1 MKKHLLKSFV
11 CGLMLAT
18 VAGSAVYAGTNSLEE
33 YGYNKENITKT
44 FYGDAGWYKTEA
56 KNGGVAITAKST
68 SQSYKLYKADVTRK
82 HVISGEIGDFDANS
96 ATLKS
101 GGTVAAGIVRDSV
114 DASSKYVNTSI
125 AYNSSSEITG
135 IQDKYVYTIIQNN

>member
-1 MKKHLLKSFV
+1 M
-11 CGLMLAT
+11 
-18 VAGSAVYAGTNSLEE
+18 
-33 YGYNKENITKT
+33 

-56 KNGGVAITAKST
+56 KNGGVAITATST

-114 DASSKYVNTSI
+114 DA
-125 AYNSSSEITG
+125 
-135 IQDKYVYTIIQNN
+135 